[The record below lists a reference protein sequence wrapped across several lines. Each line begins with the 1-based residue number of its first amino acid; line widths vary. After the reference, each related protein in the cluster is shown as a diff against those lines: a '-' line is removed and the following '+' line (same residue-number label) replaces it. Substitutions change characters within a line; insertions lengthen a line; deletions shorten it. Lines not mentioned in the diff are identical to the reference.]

1 MAAVIIFDTGLPTI
15 LAADG
20 RKIRVP
26 AEVVAQ
32 ADEEL
37 NLLEVCKRFAIKSGL
52 AWQGTDQAHRA
63 LAR

>member
-1 MAAVIIFDTGLPTI
+1 MGTVIYFDTGLPTI
-15 LAADG
+15 FAADG
-20 RKIRVP
+20 RHVEVP

-37 NLLEVCKRFAIKSGL
+37 DLLEVCKRFAIKAGL
-52 AWQGTDQAHRA
+52 AWQDTDEAQRA